1 MKTTITKDVLK
12 STYAKSNHSI
22 YAILAIAILFCLV
35 CLFLV
40 PNKLIAVAVTLFV
53 LAFAAVLYFRYKKLG
68 GGGNTDNAYFRL
80 LPLKEKQEYTRHDA
94 ETNSYETELY
104 LIFNE
109 KDLVEVDRK
118 AFDEAR
124 ENDMYYVAYFS
135 ETDTPFACFAADSYE
150 PDVSFPVK

>member
-1 MKTTITKDVLK
+1 MKTPITKDLLK

-22 YAILAIAILFCLV
+22 YAILAIAILFCLA

-53 LAFAAVLYFRYKKLG
+53 LAFAAVLYFRYKRLG

-80 LPLKEKQEYTRHDA
+80 LPLKEKQEDECHDA
-94 ETNSYETELY
+94 ETNSYEIELY

-109 KDLVEVDRK
+109 KDMVEVDPK
-118 AFDEAR
+118 EFDAAK
-124 ENDMYYVAYFS
+124 ENNMYYVAYFS
-135 ETDTPFACFAADSYE
+135 ETDTPFACFDADTYE
-150 PDVSFPVK
+150 PDASFPVK

>member
-1 MKTTITKDVLK
+1 MKTPITKDVLK

-68 GGGNTDNAYFRL
+68 GGGNTDNAYFRY
-80 LPLKEKQEYTRHDA
+80 LPLKEKQEYESHDPD
-94 ETNSYETELY
+94 TNSYDWELY
-104 LIFNE
+104 LIFND
-109 KDLVEVDRK
+109 KDQVEVDAK
-118 AFDEAR
+118 AFDAAK

-135 ETDTPFACFAADSYE
+135 ETDVPFACFDASTYE
-150 PDVSFPVK
+150 PDASFPVK